1 MSKTLVALM
10 FLSLVPTACCS
21 GQSAESCATCR
32 EAEDPE
38 AGTSADPCSVDPDA
52 SGNDSGNTGGS
63 GGSAGAS
70 TGGAAG
76 AAGSGG
82 AADAATD

>member
-1 MSKTLVALM
+1 MPKALFVLM
-10 FLSLVPTACCS
+10 FLSFVPTACCS
-21 GQSAESCATCR
+21 GQSAESCTTCR

-38 AGTSADPCSVDPDA
+38 AGTSAEPCSVDPDA
-52 SGNDSGNTGGS
+52 SDDAGSDGGGTGGS

-82 AADAATD
+82 